1 MPGPKAETAPLTA
14 GAATLGGASAVSRQ
28 PDGAYLE
35 DPIGEG
41 IAPFGSDLLGVRRL
55 IGYLGLTLALMPLQA
70 VLVMLGAGA
79 AERLPVFYHRLCCR
93 LMGIDIVTVGAMS
106 RHRPTLFVSNH
117 TSYLDIS
124 VLGALI
130 PGSFVAKAEVAQ
142 WPVYG
147 WLAKLQRTVFVD
159 RKRHTSHIQRDQLQQ
174 RLAARDNL
182 ILFPEGTSNDG
193 NRVLPFRSAL
203 LSVAESPAATPSGE
217 SGLVIQPVSVAY
229 VALNGIPMGHGLRPL
244 VAWYGDMTLGPH
256 LWQFSRLGKVTVVVE
271 FHPPVDL
278 KDAGSRKDLTRYCLG
293 LVAGGVERALTGR
306 ALADQAGAPEPAA
319 GGH

>member
-1 MPGPKAETAPLTA
+1 MPAPKAD
-14 GAATLGGASAVSRQ
+14 AATLGASTLSLARGSARSAEAEA
-28 PDGAYLE
+28 AYAE
-35 DPIGEG
+35 DPIEPG
-41 IAPFGSDLLGVRRL
+41 IAPFGSDTLGARRL
-55 IGYLGLTLALMPLQA
+55 IGYLVVTLLLMPVQA
-70 VLVMLGAGA
+70 LFVALGTRM
-79 AERLPVFYHRLCCR
+79 AERFPVAYHKICCR
-93 LMGIDIVTVGAMS
+93 LMGIDIATVGTMS
-106 RHRPTLFVSNH
+106 QNRPTLFVSNH
-117 TSYLDIS
+117 TSYLDIT

-130 PGSFVAKAEVAQ
+130 PGSFVAKAEVAK
-142 WPVYG
+142 WPLYG

-159 RKRHTSHIQRDQLQQ
+159 RKRNTAHTQRDQLQQ
-174 RLAARDNL
+174 RLAAGDNL

-203 LSVAESPAATPSGE
+203 LSVAEAASAEAP
-217 SGLVIQPVSVAY
+217 LVIQPVSVAY

-278 KDAGSRKDLTRYCLG
+278 KDAGSRKDLARYCLTA
-293 LVAGGVERALTGR
+293 VAGGVERALTGR
-306 ALADQAGAPEPAA
+306 ALAPEPVAS